1 MIHPQLPL
9 NGRASGPAVAQPHA
23 IEALALG
30 LMGTAL
36 VLLTLALSVV
46 PQRLAQ
52 RPASAGVILLRLD
65 SRGQLRLWNHAVAPQ
80 QLTAVLKRLAQQRS
94 DLRLRLVSDPQVPW
108 GAVQQLVARLDSGPL
123 PLELQLP

>member
-1 MIHPQLPL
+1 MIHPQLPF
-9 NGRASGPAVAQPHA
+9 NGPASGPVVAQPHA

-30 LMGTAL
+30 LMGISLA
-36 VLLTLALSVV
+36 LLTLALSVV

-80 QLTAVLKRLAQQRS
+80 QLAAVLKRLAQQRS

>member
-9 NGRASGPAVAQPHA
+9 SGRGSGSAVAQPHA

-30 LMGTAL
+30 LMGIGLA
-36 VLLTLALSVV
+36 LLTLALSVV

-52 RPASAGVILLRLD
+52 RPARAGVIVLRLD

-80 QLTAVLKRLAQQRS
+80 ELTAVLKRLAQQRS

-108 GAVQQLVARLDSGPL
+108 GAVQQLVARLDTGPL